1 MLYSL
6 LIVVDVLLAVAVVS
20 LILLNRGHGAEVGA
34 VFGGSASPS
43 SMFGSK
49 GSTSFITRV
58 IAVLAGL
65 FLLNSLGLA
74 YLANFQYIQKSV
86 IDKVEVESPLQSRE
100 PVDAADDVPDDYG
113 DPEEVIPEAPN

>member
-58 IAVLAGL
+58 IAALAGL

-86 IDKVEVESPLQSRE
+86 IDRVEIESPRQSQE
-100 PVDAADDVPDDYG
+100 PADAAGDVPDDYDNPG
-113 DPEEVIPEAPN
+113 EIAPEPPN